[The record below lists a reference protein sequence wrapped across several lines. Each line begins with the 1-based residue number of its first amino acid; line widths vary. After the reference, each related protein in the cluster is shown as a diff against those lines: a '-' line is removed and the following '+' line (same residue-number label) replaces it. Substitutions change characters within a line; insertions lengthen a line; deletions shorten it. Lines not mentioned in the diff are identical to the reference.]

1 METKFPET
9 ADIKTEIYRL
19 FALCFYPPKETILEE
34 KAIVESLAYALDS
47 LGINKEAEEL
57 KTAFAETAEEALELD
72 FARLFIGPFELPCPP
87 YGSVYL
93 EKDRQIMGKTT
104 MDVVAI
110 YEAAGLHVEEEMHE
124 PADHVAIELEFMHL
138 TDIRIKNAVK
148 EENTEDADALS
159 ELRRM
164 FEGSYFLPFA
174 SKFADAVAENAETAF
189 YKTVGKALKKFT
201 ASKI

>member
-9 ADIKTEIYRL
+9 AVIETEIYRL

-34 KAIVESLAYALDS
+34 KTIIESLVFGLDS

-57 KTAFAETAEEALELD
+57 KTAFAETSEEALELD

-104 MDVVAI
+104 MDVAAV
-110 YEAAGLHVEEEMHE
+110 YEAAGLQVEEEMHE
-124 PADHVAIELEFMHL
+124 PADHIAIELEFMHL
-138 TDIRIKNAVK
+138 LGVRLRNAEIEKNK
-148 EENTEDADALS
+148 EDAGILT
-159 ELRRM
+159 ELRKM
-164 FEGSYFLPFA
+164 FETAYFLPFA
-174 SKFADAVAENAETAF
+174 SKFADAVAENAETSF
-189 YKTVGKALKKFT
+189 YKAVGKALKKFT
-201 ASKI
+201 ASTI